1 MSNIGGGWDKGVVLT
16 IITLIIGT
24 LTLLA
29 TFTVPEIRD
38 FFGME
43 EKFVSPP
50 PKVSPLTG
58 PKSTSPVQKVPA
70 EVPVPPAPTEYA
82 IHDNQ
87 SRFVE
92 EAKTNLSVAF
102 QDIEG
107 QEFVRLIISP
117 IGKKNSRHA
126 MLTGDTEEFASSAGV
141 FLVQMLTIDYD
152 DKTVVIQVNRKP

>member
-1 MSNIGGGWDKGVVLT
+1 MSQKGGDWDKGVAFT
-16 IITLIIGT
+16 IIALIIAT

-38 FFGME
+38 FFGIE
-43 EKFVSPP
+43 EKAVSPP

-58 PKSTSPVQKVPA
+58 PKPTPSIQKVPD

-92 EAKTNLSVAF
+92 KAKTNLSVTF

-107 QEFVRLIISP
+107 QEFVRLIILP
-117 IGKKNSRHA
+117 VGKKSSRHA
-126 MLTGDTEEFASSAGV
+126 MLIGDTKEFTSSAGV
-141 FLVQMLTIDYD
+141 FLVQVLTIDYD
-152 DKTVVIQVNRKP
+152 DKKVVIQVNQKL

>member
-1 MSNIGGGWDKGVVLT
+1 MSKQGGNWDKGVVLT
-16 IITLIIGT
+16 IIALIIAT

-43 EKFVSPP
+43 EKPIPLPP
-50 PKVSPLTG
+50 EVYLLSDPRHAP
-58 PKSTSPVQKVPA
+58 PVQKVPA
-70 EVPVPPAPTEYA
+70 EVPNPPIPTEYA

-92 EAKTNLSVAF
+92 EAKTNLSLAF
-102 QDIEG
+102 QDIDG

-126 MLTGDTEEFASSAGV
+126 MLTGDTEEFTSSVGV
-141 FLVQMLTIDYD
+141 FLVQILTVDYD
-152 DKTVVIQVNRKP
+152 DKKVVVQVNRKP

>member
-1 MSNIGGGWDKGVVLT
+1 MSNSGGYWDKSVVFTL
-16 IITLIIGT
+16 IALIIGF
-24 LTLLA
+24 LTLVA

-50 PKVSPLTG
+50 PKVFPLPE
-58 PKSTSPVQKVPA
+58 PKSTPSAQKVPA

-92 EAKTNLSVAF
+92 QAQTTLSVAF
-102 QDIEG
+102 QNIEG

-117 IGKKNSRHA
+117 IGKKSSRHA
-126 MLTGDTEEFASSAGV
+126 MLTGDTEEFTSSAGV

-152 DKTVVIQVNRKP
+152 DKKVVIQVNRKP